1 MMPAVLHFI
10 KALNLILKCYHKY
23 LQKSSFF
30 YIMILLSK
38 LPQVHLL
45 VHPTTTDSRCYA
57 SYFLFCVEHR
67 VIKDAMQSILAFPQN
82 LTA

>member
-1 MMPAVLHFI
+1 MFGMMPAVLHFI
-10 KALNLILKCYHKY
+10 KAFNLILKCYYKY
-23 LQKSSFF
+23 PQKSLFF
-30 YIMILLSK
+30 YIMK
-38 LPQVHLL
+38 LPQVRLL